1 MSVTGKRMRK
11 NPHGWMLAAVLLL
24 AAAGLLAVHSHQT
37 AAVPPEEPAQEE
49 PSVTVIPAEPELPE
63 LPEEP
68 VEEDPVPE
76 KPWGPVAESAPVDD
90 SYFDDVAFV
99 GDSRT
104 DGFRLYSGLNRG
116 TYFCVTGETVASAT
130 ELENWKGENGKK
142 VSLAEAV
149 AAADCGRIYLMLGV
163 NELGWKGTDIFRGHA
178 ENLIRR
184 LKADHPDAEL
194 VIQSLLPVSAE
205 QDTKGAYVNNQRILA
220 YNQVW
225 RELAEENGCAYVD
238 VAKALTGE
246 DGCLPEELSFDGVHL
261 NRAGCRLWLN
271 YLRTHS
277 VAGKVP
283 RESASAQTESEE
295 AGPAPAPT
303 ESERP

>member
-1 MSVTGKRMRK
+1 MTGKRMRK

-116 TYFCVTGETVASAT
+116 TYFCVTGETVASA
-130 ELENWKGENGKK
+130 
-142 VSLAEAV
+142 
-149 AAADCGRIYLMLGV
+149 DCGKIYLMLGV

-194 VIQSLLPVSAE
+194 VIQSLLPVSTE
-205 QDTKGAYVNNQRILA
+205 QDAKGSYVNNQRILA

-238 VAKALTGE
+238 VAEALTGE

-261 NRAGCRLWLN
+261 NRAGCRLWLD

-277 VAGKVP
+277 VAGEAPKKP
-283 RESASAQTESEE
+283 ASAQTEPEE
-295 AGPAPAPT
+295 AGPAPAP
-303 ESERP
+303 SEPEQP

>member
-1 MSVTGKRMRK
+1 M
-11 NPHGWMLAAVLLL
+11 
-24 AAAGLLAVHSHQT
+24 
-37 AAVPPEEPAQEE
+37 
-49 PSVTVIPAEPELPE
+49 
-63 LPEEP
+63 
-68 VEEDPVPE
+68 
-76 KPWGPVAESAPVDD
+76 DD

-149 AAADCGRIYLMLGV
+149 AAADCGKIYLMLGV

-205 QDTKGAYVNNQRILA
+205 QDTKGSYVNNQRILA

-238 VAKALTGE
+238 VAEALTGE

-261 NRAGCRLWLN
+261 NRAGCRLWLD

-283 RESASAQTESEE
+283 GESASAQTESEE
-295 AGPAPAPT
+295 AGPAPAPS
-303 ESERP
+303 ESEQP

>member
-49 PSVTVIPAEPELPE
+49 PPVMVIPAEPALPE
-63 LPEEP
+63 DPVEEEPAPEEP
-68 VEEDPVPE
+68 
-76 KPWGPVAESAPVDD
+76 WRPVAESAPVDD

-142 VSLAEAV
+142 VSLQRPWPPQTAE
-149 AAADCGRIYLMLGV
+149 RS
-163 NELGWKGTDIFRGHA
+163 T
-178 ENLIRR
+178 
-184 LKADHPDAEL
+184 
-194 VIQSLLPVSAE
+194 
-205 QDTKGAYVNNQRILA
+205 
-220 YNQVW
+220 
-225 RELAEENGCAYVD
+225 
-238 VAKALTGE
+238 
-246 DGCLPEELSFDGVHL
+246 
-261 NRAGCRLWLN
+261 
-271 YLRTHS
+271 
-277 VAGKVP
+277 
-283 RESASAQTESEE
+283 
-295 AGPAPAPT
+295 
-303 ESERP
+303 

>member
-1 MSVTGKRMRK
+1 MRK

-24 AAAGLLAVHSHQT
+24 AAAGLLAIHSHQT

-63 LPEEP
+63 LPEGP
-68 VEEDPVPE
+68 VEEEPVPE

-149 AAADCGRIYLMLGV
+149 AAADCGKIYLMLGV

-194 VIQSLLPVSAE
+194 VIQSLLPVSTE
-205 QDTKGAYVNNQRILA
+205 QDAKGSYVNNQRILA

-225 RELAEENGCAYVD
+225 RELAEVFA
-238 VAKALTGE
+238 GE

-261 NRAGCRLWLN
+261 NRAGCRLWLD

-277 VAGKVP
+277 VAGEAP
-283 RESASAQTESEE
+283 GESATAQTEPEE
-295 AGPAPAPT
+295 ASLAPAPS